1 MTNLQSL
8 SFYYPELILI
18 GVILVAI
25 IYDLTIHQSK
35 SGNVG
40 WVLVTGLIAV
50 AVAIYFQEQRV
61 TTLFTNSIVLDPF
74 ASFFKLIVILAT
86 IFVSIVSL
94 QSGELK
100 EYRKGEYFTLLGII
114 VFGLFLMVSTVDLI
128 MVYLSIEI
136 VSIMSFVL
144 AGYLKQNTRSNEAG
158 LKYVVYGAFSSGI
171 MLFGLS
177 YIYGLTG
184 STNYFLIQ
192 QAIATMDASANTAL
206 IMAMIMVL
214 AGFGYKISAVPFH
227 FWTPDVYEGA
237 PTTITAFLSIAPK
250 AGAFAMM
257 IRFFNQVLADGG
269 AMGGLDASS
278 VASLPWANIM
288 SLLAVITMT
297 LGNVVAIQQNNIK
310 RMLAYSSI
318 AHAGYMLLAMPVMSG
333 DSIFAI
339 MIYLVMYL
347 FMNLGAFFVVITVK
361 NKTGGETFDDYKGLG
376 WEMPLIGVAMTIFM
390 VSLTGLPPSAGF
402 VGKFYIFASLIK
414 GGNQFYW
421 LVVAGG
427 INSVVSLYYY
437 FRVVKVMFLEG
448 ERKETIL
455 QPPTVMAGMLLATAI
470 PTVILG
476 IYWTPVADWIQNSLT
491 FFIQTLERI
500 KI

>member
-18 GVILVAI
+18 GVILAAI

-40 WVLVTGLIAV
+40 WVLVAGLIAV
-50 AVAIYFQEQRV
+50 AGAIYFQEQRV
-61 TTLFTNSIVLDPF
+61 TTLFTDSIVLDPF
-74 ASFFKLIVILAT
+74 ASFFKLIIILAT

-94 QSGELK
+94 QLGELK

-206 IMAMIMVL
+206 FMAMIMVL
-214 AGFGYKISAVPFH
+214 AGFGYKISSVPFH

-237 PTTITAFLSIAPK
+237 PTTITAYLSIAPK

-269 AMGGLDASS
+269 AMGGLDSSS

-297 LGNVVAIQQNNIK
+297 LGNVVALQQNNIK

-333 DSIFAI
+333 DSIYAI

-376 WEMPLIGVAMTIFM
+376 WEMPLIGVVMTIFM

-421 LVVAGG
+421 LVVVGG
-427 INSVVSLYYY
+427 INSVISLYYY

-448 ERKETIL
+448 ERKDTIL
-455 QPPTVMAGMLLATAI
+455 QPPTVMACMLLATAI

-491 FFIQTLERI
+491 FFIQTL
-500 KI
+500 

>member
-8 SFYYPELILI
+8 PFYYPELILI
-18 GVILVAI
+18 GVILAAI
-25 IYDLTIHQSK
+25 IYDLTIHKSK

-40 WVLVTGLIAV
+40 WVLVAGLVVV
-50 AVAIYFQEQRV
+50 AGAIYFQEQRV
-61 TTLFTNSIVLDPF
+61 TTLFTDSIVLDPF

-206 IMAMIMVL
+206 FMAMIMVL
-214 AGFGYKISAVPFH
+214 AGFGYKISSVPFH

-237 PTTITAFLSIAPK
+237 PTTITAYLSIAPK

-278 VASLPWANIM
+278 LASLPWANVM
-288 SLLAVITMT
+288 GLLAVITMT

-333 DSIFAI
+333 DSVYAI
-339 MIYLVMYL
+339 MIYMVMYL

-376 WEMPLIGVAMTIFM
+376 WEMPLIGIVMTIFM

-402 VGKFYIFASLIK
+402 IGKFYIFACLIK
-414 GGNQFYW
+414 GGSQFYW
-421 LVVAGG
+421 LVVVGG
-427 INSVVSLYYY
+427 INSVISLYYY

-448 ERKETIL
+448 ERKDTIL

-476 IYWTPVADWIQNSLT
+476 IYWTPVANWIQNSLT
-491 FFIQTLERI
+491 FFIQTL
-500 KI
+500 

>member
-74 ASFFKLIVILAT
+74 ASFFKLLIILAT

-100 EYRKGEYFTLLGII
+100 DYRKGEYFTLLGII

-128 MVYLSIEI
+128 MVYISIEI

-184 STNYFLIQ
+184 STNYFQIQ

-206 IMAMIMVL
+206 MMATLMVL
-214 AGFGYKISAVPFH
+214 TGFGYKVSAVPFH

-237 PTTITAFLSIAPK
+237 PTTITAYLSIAPK

-278 VASLPWANIM
+278 LASLPWANIM

-297 LGNVVAIQQNNIK
+297 LGNIVAIQQNNIK

-333 DSIFAI
+333 DSIYAI

-347 FMNLGAFFVVITVK
+347 FMNLGAFFVVIIVK
-361 NKTGGETFDDYKGLG
+361 NKTGGETFDDYRGLG
-376 WEMPLIGVAMTIFM
+376 WEMPMVGVAMTIFM

-402 VGKFYIFASLIK
+402 IGKFYIFASLIK

-448 ERKETIL
+448 ERSETIL
-455 QPPTVMAGMLLATAI
+455 QPPTIMAGMLLATAI

-491 FFIQTLERI
+491 FFIQTL
-500 KI
+500 

>member
-25 IYDLTIHQSK
+25 IYDLTIDQSK

-40 WVLVTGLIAV
+40 WVLVAGLIAV
-50 AVAIYFQEQRV
+50 AAAICFQEQRV
-61 TTLFTNSIVLDPF
+61 TTLFTDSIVLDPF
-74 ASFFKLIVILAT
+74 ASFFKLIIILAT

-136 VSIMSFVL
+136 VSIMSFIL

-206 IMAMIMVL
+206 FMAMIMVL
-214 AGFGYKISAVPFH
+214 AGFGYKISSVPFH

-237 PTTITAFLSIAPK
+237 PTTITAYLSIAPK

-333 DSIFAI
+333 DSVYAI

-376 WEMPLIGVAMTIFM
+376 WEMPLIGVVMTIFM

-402 VGKFYIFASLIK
+402 IGKFYIFASLIK

-421 LVVAGG
+421 LVVVGG

-448 ERKETIL
+448 ERKDTIL

-491 FFIQTLERI
+491 FFIQTL
-500 KI
+500 

>member
-1 MTNLQSL
+1 MSNLNSL
-8 SFYYPELILI
+8 SYFWPELILT
-18 GVILVAI
+18 GTVLVAVVADLFYRKDDSFKVAWWVLGGLI
-25 IYDLTIHQSK
+25 LTI
-35 SGNVG
+35 
-40 WVLVTGLIAV
+40 
-50 AVAIYFQEQRV
+50 VAIRTGGSAV
-61 TTLFTNSIVLDPF
+61 TDLFMGTIALDPF
-74 ASFFKLIVILAT
+74 AEFFKVLILLSTVLVILMS
-86 IFVSIVSL
+86 FKSD
-94 QSGELK
+94 ELK
-100 EYRKGEYFTLLGII
+100 NYSVGEYFSILAIMAL
-114 VFGLFLMVSTVDLI
+114 GLFLMASAIDIL
-128 MVYLSIEI
+128 MVYISLEI
-136 VSIMSFVL
+136 VSIMSFFL
-144 AGYLKQNTRSNEAG
+144 AGYLKKSQLSNEAS
-158 LKYVVYGAFSSGI
+158 LKYVIYGAFSSGI
-171 MLFGLS
+171 MLFGFSILF
-177 YIYGLTG
+177 GLTG
-184 STNYFLIQ
+184 STKFFEIR
-192 QAIATMDASANTAL
+192 QALAGLENGANLAL
-206 IMAMIMVL
+206 IISSVFIL

-237 PTTITAFLSIAPK
+237 PTTITAYLSIAPK

-333 DSIFAI
+333 DSVYAI

-347 FMNLGAFFVVITVK
+347 FMNLGAFFVVIIVK

-376 WEMPLIGVAMTIFM
+376 WEMPMIGVAMTIFM
-390 VSLTGLPPSAGF
+390 ISLTGLPPSAGF
-402 VGKFYIFASLIK
+402 IGKFYIFASLIK

-421 LVVAGG
+421 LVVVGG

-448 ERKETIL
+448 ERSETIL
-455 QPPTVMAGMLLATAI
+455 QPPTIMAGMLLATAI

-491 FFIQTLERI
+491 FFIQTL
-500 KI
+500 